1 MNRLRVIFL
10 GRKPLRTLIRCAVL
24 AVMCIIIF
32 GKIVR
37 PAIIDG
43 PSMEPTIPSRG
54 FRFVYLQA
62 YKKTPPER
70 FDVVA
75 IRVVG
80 NHMYYL
86 KRILGLPG
94 ERIEFRNGKLYIDH
108 AFIDEPHV
116 IYQGFWTMKERELAS
131 DEFFISG
138 DNRSMPMAF
147 HKMGVTRRRHIAGRL
162 L

>member
-1 MNRLRVIFL
+1 MNRLHVIVL

-24 AVMCIIIF
+24 AGICIIIF

-37 PAIIDG
+37 PAVIDG

-54 FRFVYLQA
+54 FRFVHLLA
-62 YKKTPPER
+62 YKKTPPKR

-80 NHMYYL
+80 TRMYYL
-86 KRILGLPG
+86 KRVLGLPG
-94 ERIEFRNGKLYIDH
+94 ERIELHNGKLYIDRE
-108 AFIDEPHV
+108 FVDEPHV
-116 IYQGFWTMKERELAS
+116 VYQGFWSMEERELAS